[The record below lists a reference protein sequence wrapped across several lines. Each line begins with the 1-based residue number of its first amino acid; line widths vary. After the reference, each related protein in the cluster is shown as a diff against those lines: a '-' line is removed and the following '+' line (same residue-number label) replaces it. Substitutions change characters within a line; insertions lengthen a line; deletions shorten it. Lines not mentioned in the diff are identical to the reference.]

1 MALSLYLQ
9 AGAAKKPAFWL
20 DKFNISCQESEM
32 LKSRRASPHGFGRNK
47 NKKKTNMFWLTGIL
61 QRCRAGTSRCY
72 RITQG
77 ECDLEEKCIIMTHPA
92 QCNFSVAK
100 NQFWMYGLD

>member
-1 MALSLYLQ
+1 MALSVYLQ

-47 NKKKTNMFWLTGIL
+47 KTNKKKQTCFGWRGYCNVV
-61 QRCRAGTSRCY
+61 
-72 RITQG
+72 
-77 ECDLEEKCIIMTHPA
+77 ELEPQDATELLKASAT
-92 QCNFSVAK
+92 
-100 NQFWMYGLD
+100 